1 MRPVSVEFQEAARQP
16 VREDRI
22 EGYLGLWDS
31 ETVFHSYKFDED
43 YIVQGSLTIT
53 DQMPGGKFG
62 FGGAYTRNMEI
73 KFDIDVFADNYDN
86 FEHSLINLTD
96 GEIALF
102 YYLTLEDGSE
112 ERVFLGQFF
121 INPERSSRK
130 FNVLSVIAEDGLI
143 KLDTPATALPSQNV
157 YTVYRVACAGIRGE
171 PPNTQ
176 AFIEGLPNGQVSL
189 TYDTSQI
196 QTNRDVL
203 MWLGELTGTFLR
215 ECRDE
220 WDFNPRSP
228 VFDSPLGRPEL
239 VQIPT
244 KYTQSG
250 TVGSFNLELFKE
262 DNGSIIPADVR
273 FSTDFSDT
281 SIRITHWKT
290 DFNGKKIVVDRSW
303 NILADTLEGTIEL
316 SSNPL
321 LEDITE
327 STAKTYLTNI
337 ADYGEELHFGTFKVT
352 FNGNPAIEVGDYVY
366 LEPGGSIDETEYH
379 HCGIVTYYK
388 WRFRG
393 KCEIRCAT
401 DAVASYTRPKGD
413 ESGVSLLSAR
423 AADAPSCTNPK
434 SQLEKRVDALGSS
447 LTGAGK
453 ITMALTPSYSATKQ
467 LLVNVAGQSFLNVN
481 AGNTYLQQPAPG
493 GGVITTTI
501 NASGIKYQRSGGS
514 WGASVNLLIEPLEKG
529 FAISNNEQVLK
540 VDNGILYINGRVIS

>member
-1 MRPVSVEFQEAARQP
+1 MRPVSVEFQEAVRQP

-31 ETVFHSYKFDED
+31 ETIFHSYKFDED
-43 YIVQGSLTIT
+43 YIVQGSLSIT

-62 FGGAYTRNMEI
+62 FGGAYTRNMAI

-130 FNVLSVIAEDGLI
+130 FNVLNVIAEDGLI
-143 KLDTPATALPSQNV
+143 KLDTPATALTNAKG
-157 YTVYRVACAGIRGE
+157 YTVYTTACAGIRGE

-176 AFIEGLPNGQVSL
+176 AFIEGLPNGTVSL

-244 KYTQSG
+244 KYTEGG
-250 TVGSFNLELFKE
+250 TVGSFNLELFKA

-290 DFNGKKIVVDRSW
+290 DYYGRKIVVDRSW
-303 NILADTLEGTIEL
+303 NLLADTLEGTIEL

-321 LEDITE
+321 MSNKKEA
-327 STAKTYLTNI
+327 SVKTYLTRI

-366 LEPGGSIDETEYH
+366 LEPGGAIDETEYH

-401 DAVASYTRPKGD
+401 DAVASYTRPKND
-413 ESGVSLLSAR
+413 ESGISLLSAR
-423 AADAPSCTNPK
+423 AADAPSYTKSK
-434 SQLEKRVDALGSS
+434 SQMEKRIDGLDFSKLFRVGDENFASNYSVALKPYTIPYS
-447 LTGAGK
+447 GK
-453 ITMALTPSYSATKQ
+453 TVIALT
-467 LLVNVAGQSFLNVN
+467 FLNSLDVN
-481 AGNTYLQQPAPG
+481 DIYTQCMIYYDGQNI
-493 GGVITTTI
+493 VIKNDEFYYEFIINCHNAYFGFRNVQTGKTKTTT
-501 NASGIKYQRSGGS
+501 
-514 WGASVNLLIEPLEKG
+514 LLP
-529 FAISNNEQVLK
+529 
-540 VDNGILYINGRVIS
+540 